1 MKYIKKNENGSDT
14 LEDENMNNEENKYL
28 EVANFLNKV
37 KKKDKTQKCKQCGK
51 VGHSDQSC
59 IY

>member
-1 MKYIKKNENGSDT
+1 LIPDSKNSLNDLQTSQMKYIKKNENGSDT

-37 KKKDKTQKCKQCGK
+37 KKKDKT
-51 VGHSDQSC
+51 
-59 IY
+59 